1 MHILHYFKFGSAS
14 LLGRNSKQCK
24 FCISQPDSLDCNAF
38 SSSSSDKMNQSFT
51 WCPGCQMALVVSK
64 VRQIHLKIL
73 SAFLFHVLITLLS
86 ITGNKLRK
94 KRVIFRGKD
103 GAAVSSSSGDEM
115 NQSRAPRPL
124 DGAASQQSASGS
136 SEDPFSMWAK
146 QMMPSENSYSTYDT
160 HHHNEKRFTD
170 VLR

>member
-1 MHILHYFKFGSAS
+1 M
-14 LLGRNSKQCK
+14 
-24 FCISQPDSLDCNAF
+24 
-38 SSSSSDKMNQSFT
+38 
-51 WCPGCQMALVVSK
+51 
-64 VRQIHLKIL
+64 
-73 SAFLFHVLITLLS
+73 
-86 ITGNKLRK
+86 RK

-103 GAAVSSSSGDEM
+103 GAAISGDEM
-115 NQSRAPRPL
+115 NQSRALRPL
-124 DGAASQQSASGS
+124 DGASGASQQSTSGS

>member
-1 MHILHYFKFGSAS
+1 M
-14 LLGRNSKQCK
+14 NSC
-24 FCISQPDSLDCNAF
+24 
-38 SSSSSDKMNQSFT
+38 
-51 WCPGCQMALVVSK
+51 
-64 VRQIHLKIL
+64 L
-73 SAFLFHVLITLLS
+73 SYLIANVCCVLITLLCALS
-86 ITGNKLRK
+86 FTEDKLRK

-103 GAAVSSSSGDEM
+103 GAAASSSSGDEM

-124 DGAASQQSASGS
+124 DGASQQSTSGS

>member
-1 MHILHYFKFGSAS
+1 MSCA
-14 LLGRNSKQCK
+14 
-24 FCISQPDSLDCNAF
+24 
-38 SSSSSDKMNQSFT
+38 
-51 WCPGCQMALVVSK
+51 
-64 VRQIHLKIL
+64 
-73 SAFLFHVLITLLS
+73 LS
-86 ITGNKLRK
+86 ITEDKLRK

-103 GAAVSSSSGDEM
+103 GGAASSSSGDEM
-115 NQSRAPRPL
+115 NHSRAPRPL
-124 DGAASQQSASGS
+124 DGASVASGQQSTSGS

>member
-1 MHILHYFKFGSAS
+1 
-14 LLGRNSKQCK
+14 
-24 FCISQPDSLDCNAF
+24 
-38 SSSSSDKMNQSFT
+38 
-51 WCPGCQMALVVSK
+51 MALLVSK
-64 VRQIHLKIL
+64 VCQVYQRIL
-73 SAFLFHVLITLLS
+73 SAFLFYVLITILS

-103 GAAVSSSSGDEM
+103 GAANGSSSGDEM
-115 NQSRAPRPL
+115 NQSRSPRPL
-124 DGAASQQSASGS
+124 DGAASQQSTSGS